1 MFPCAVSQLFFHG
14 SIWFKRENS
23 WSCVIPCSRLIWAV
37 KVSTVMMNLAPWNN
51 LGLCLSSF
59 SFYFFLFRFCL
70 KTQCESGCFILPN
83 VSKIL
88 RSLSQRSL
96 NIPRFFNPLVP
107 AAGNK
112 TNGLIDKE
120 QFHFGLDFTHFKGQS
135 TAAVS
140 SMIIQWNATASHSWH
155 VNTTATKPTQL
166 FGSKLGTILLDQ
178 IECLIIGDPG
188 ANMVIVSPRQILY
201 GTTFGEQ
208 FGAEF
213 IVADLNGDD
222 DNDLIIS
229 APTWTSS
236 SCYDCGRIYV
246 YHQVNGELIH
256 HHYVNGQRHHGQFG
270 FRYVCSGW
278 L

>member
-1 MFPCAVSQLFFHG
+1 
-14 SIWFKRENS
+14 
-23 WSCVIPCSRLIWAV
+23 
-37 KVSTVMMNLAPWNN
+37 MNLAPLNN

-59 SFYFFLFRFCL
+59 SSFFYLVR
-70 KTQCESGCFILPN
+70 KHNESGCFVLPN

-107 AAGNK
+107 TAGYK
-112 TNGLIDKE
+112 TEGVNDNA
-120 QFHFGLDFTHFKGQS
+120 QFHFGLDFTQFKGQS

-140 SMIIQWNATASHSWH
+140 SMIIQWNATSSHLWH
-155 VNTTATKPTQL
+155 LNTTTTKPSPL
-166 FGSKLGTILLDQ
+166 FGSKMGTIILNGV
-178 IECLIIGDPG
+178 ECLLIGDPG
-188 ANMVIVSPRQILY
+188 ANMVVVSPRQILY

-256 HHYVNGQRHHGQFG
+256 HHYVNGQRHHGRFG